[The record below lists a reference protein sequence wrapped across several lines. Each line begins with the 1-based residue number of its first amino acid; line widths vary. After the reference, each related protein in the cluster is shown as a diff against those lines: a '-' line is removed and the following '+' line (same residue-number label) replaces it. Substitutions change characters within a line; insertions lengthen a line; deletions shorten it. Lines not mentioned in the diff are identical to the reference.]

1 MAVGREPDVPPGS
14 GREPGPQAAAPARAG
29 SLRQRIFSLPA
40 LVSLLVAGGFLL
52 FMVTRFDIDLS
63 VTWQQARGANPWL
76 LIAAF
81 AVHYTTF
88 VFRGARWRMLLRRA
102 AIRDDR
108 DDRDDREEKTVPG
121 VLYCS
126 QLVLLGWFVNSIGWL
141 RLGDAFR
148 AYLYQEEY
156 EASFSGAIG
165 TILAERVLDAA
176 LVALILLIA
185 APFLVGGGDDG
196 LAWAVLGVAVA
207 LAAALVAVLAAMV
220 WAQALLLRWL
230 PGWLATHYRRFHDGA
245 MGSTHRLPQTTALGA
260 LGWAAEMGRMYLVAM
275 ALGFELSAALAVFLT
290 LANSLLSLVPTPGG
304 VGAVESG
311 VAGLAV
317 RLAALAKEAA
327 TALVLVD
334 RFITYI
340 SVIIVGAVIFALRP
354 LFRRRARN
362 APPLRQA
369 QNKHAPL
376 RKERG

>member
-1 MAVGREPDVPPGS
+1 MAAGEEHSADSGPPTDS
-14 GREPGPQAAAPARAG
+14 GAPQRFE
-29 SLRQRIFSLPA
+29 SLRRRVVSLPA

-52 FMVTRFDIDLS
+52 FLVTRFDVDLAI
-63 VTWQQARGANPWL
+63 TWQQVLDANPWL
-76 LIAAF
+76 LVAAF

-88 VFRGARWRMLLRRA
+88 LFRGARWRMLLEHTARA
-102 AIRDDR
+102 GNGGAA
-108 DDRDDREEKTVPG
+108 VPG

-148 AYLYQEEY
+148 AYLYQDEH
-156 EASFSGAIG
+156 AATFSGSIG
-165 TILAERVLDAA
+165 TILAERVLDIA
-176 LVALILLIA
+176 LVALMLVA
-185 APFLVGGGDDG
+185 CVPFLVGLGGDEGTWTVLVVALG
-196 LAWAVLGVAVA
+196 LASA
-207 LAAALVAVLAAMV
+207 LAALMVAMV
-220 WAQALLLRWL
+220 WGREPLLRRL
-230 PGWLATHYRRFHDGA
+230 PGWLAAPYQRFHTGA
-245 MGSTHRLPQTTALGA
+245 MGSTHRLPGTTALGL

-275 ALGFELSAALAVFLT
+275 ALGFELSVALVVFLT

-317 RLAALAKEAA
+317 RLASLAKESA

-354 LFRRRARN
+354 AFRRRQKAN
-362 APPLRQA
+362 
-369 QNKHAPL
+369 
-376 RKERG
+376 RKPMESSSS